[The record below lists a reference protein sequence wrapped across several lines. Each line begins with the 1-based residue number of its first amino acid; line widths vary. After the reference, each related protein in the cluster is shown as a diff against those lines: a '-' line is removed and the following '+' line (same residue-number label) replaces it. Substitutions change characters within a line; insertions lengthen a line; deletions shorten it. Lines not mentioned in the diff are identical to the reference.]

1 MSELLLKE
9 DGRGIVLAVQDTRC
23 LPKMPEWKFGYY
35 STLSCARS
43 KNKGSLENYMKIAF
57 Q

>member
-9 DGRGIVLAVQDTRC
+9 EGWGNVLAVKHTGC
-23 LPKMPEWKFGYY
+23 TPKIPEWILGYY

-43 KNKGSLENYMKIAF
+43 KS
-57 Q
+57 

>member
-1 MSELLLKE
+1 MSELLLIE
-9 DGRGIVLAVQDTRC
+9 EGRGNVLAVQGTGC
-23 LPKMPEWKFGYY
+23 PPKLPESIFGYY

-43 KNKGSLENYMKIAF
+43 KSKGSLENYMKIAF